1 MKRYII
7 VFVIFI
13 TSAFSFNDSLLN
25 FNLKENSKEVI
36 QADSILFPEI
46 KHREQTKLI
55 NQLLTRYHYKKVSFD
70 DSLSVEI
77 LNNYIKSLDPNREYF
92 YGADI
97 KYFDQ
102 YKYEIDNYIYN
113 GYLEPIYEIFAVY
126 NERVR
131 DRIDYVFDLLSKEPD
146 FTIDEEF
153 LYDRKDG
160 EWFSTEVALN
170 DHWRKKIKYSML
182 NMKILGKSWKDNQET
197 LDKRYKRFQKT
208 VSQFNNEDVF
218 EIFINSYTELY
229 DPHTNYFSP
238 VNADRFE
245 IVMSKSFEG
254 IGARLQQDIEYTT
267 IYEVMP
273 GGPAYRSGKL
283 EKGDKIIGVSQGDE
297 GVFEDIIGWR
307 LDDVVSKIK
316 GPKGSVVRLL
326 VMKRE
331 SEFDDYPDTL
341 SLERDV
347 VDVVDEDATFDVVPF
362 NSQNKIYN
370 FGIIKIPS
378 FYINFDDAQKGI
390 LDYKSVTRDVK
401 KCIDSLRD
409 KSVDGIIIDLRNNG
423 GGSLQEA
430 IDLTGL
436 FIETGP
442 VVQIKSANGRIDV
455 EKDFDKNIYYDGP
468 LLLLNNSFTASSSEI
483 FSGAVQDYKRGLV
496 VGESTFGKG
505 TVQNLLGLDRF
516 FPKSDEKF
524 GQLKLT
530 LAKYYRVSGGSTQ
543 KVGVIPHVEFPNI
556 YDRSIYTENSRENA
570 LKWDKIREISFDE
583 KEFVSQKLVD
593 HLKIKFNK
601 DLNSDSTFINYMS
614 YVSKIKE
621 NRNRLLV
628 TLNYDKRLQEKK
640 NNDLKN
646 TSLDTSVKITEIFP
660 IKEKNL
666 MDKIKND
673 LYLRESLKLFAEM
686 LGFKES

>member
-1 MKRYII
+1 MKRYMI
-7 VFVIFI
+7 VFVISI
-13 TSAFSFNDSLLN
+13 TSAFSFNSSLLS
-25 FNLKENSKEVI
+25 FDSKEVI

-55 NQLLTRYHYKKVSFD
+55 NQLLTRYHYKKISLD
-70 DSLSVEI
+70 DSLSVKI

-97 KYFDQ
+97 KYFNQ
-102 YKYEIDNYIYN
+102 HKYEIDNYIYN
-113 GYLEPIYEIFAVY
+113 GYLEPVYEIFTVY
-126 NERVR
+126 NERVG
-131 DRIDYVFDLLSKEPD
+131 DRIDYVFDLLSKEPN
-146 FTIDEEF
+146 FTVDEEF
-153 LYDRKDG
+153 FYDRKDS
-160 EWFSTEVALN
+160 EWFLTEVELN
-170 DHWRKKIKYSML
+170 DHWRKKIKYSIL

-208 VSQFNNEDVF
+208 ISQFNNEDVF

-245 IVMSKSFEG
+245 ITMSKSFEG

-283 EKGDKIIGVSQGDE
+283 EKGDKIIGVSQGNE
-297 GVFEDIIGWR
+297 EVFEDIIGWR
-307 LDDVVSKIK
+307 LDDVVTKIK

-341 SLERDV
+341 SLVRDV
-347 VDVVDEDATFDVVPF
+347 VNVVDEDATFDVVPF
-362 NSQNKIYN
+362 NSQDKIYY

-401 KCIDSLRD
+401 KCIDSLRE

-430 IDLTGL
+430 IELTGL

-483 FSGAVQDYKRGLV
+483 FSGALQDYKRGLV

-543 KVGVIPHVEFPNI
+543 KIGVIPHVEFPNI
-556 YDRSIYTENSRENA
+556 YDRSIYTENSRKNA
-570 LKWDKIREISFDE
+570 LKWDKIREISYDE

-621 NRNRLLV
+621 NRNKLSF
-628 TLNYDKRLQEKK
+628 TLNYNKRIQEKK
-640 NNDLKN
+640 NDSLKN
-646 TSLDTSVKITEIFP
+646 NLLDTSVKITEIFP
-660 IKEKNL
+660 IEEKNL